1 MLTENLK
8 VFKKRGLYSIHLNIN
23 SLLTKIDEL
32 RDKKASHVM
41 VLGITGLK
49 LDNSINNYQTFIK
62 GYNIIRCDWNRKGR
76 RVVCYISSRICYN
89 AKNCISN
96 EIENIFIDLLI
107 PKNKTNYCWNN
118 IKTARPIK
126 VSRHIAR
133 KLKHTK
139 YIERG
144 IAYTRGSE

>member
-96 EIENIFIDLLI
+96 EIENIFIELLI
-107 PKNKTNYCWNN
+107 PKTKPISVGIIYKPPDQLRFLETLSDSLNKLN
-118 IKTARPIK
+118 ILNK
-126 VSRHIAR
+126 
-133 KLKHTK
+133 
-139 YIERG
+139 E
-144 IAYTRGSE
+144 